1 MGGAETPCLEQGSDA
16 WHMQRYNEC
25 WMTLP
30 IGIRRQ
36 RYTQMDD
43 NPVAAGIARLLAE
56 HMTAKT
62 TSERVAKLRA
72 DRDALGLKRLEL
84 YAHPDDWPAI
94 KALAEKLQK
103 RRARAAGKQKAP

>member
-1 MGGAETPCLEQGSDA
+1 MSP
-16 WHMQRYNEC
+16 
-25 WMTLP
+25 
-30 IGIRRQ
+30 
-36 RYTQMDD
+36 
-43 NPVAAGIARLLAE
+43 
-56 HMTAKT
+56 AKT

-103 RRARAAGKQKAP
+103 RRARAAGKQRAP